1 MKYQLNCFYCNQNH
15 KRMIA
20 WVFKYI
26 NDLNNNKPE
35 NSIWRH
41 DKYAHSGHL
50 FEHIGYH
57 EYYFKRNSENLYSVY
72 TKNDKVCV
80 YDCTFSYSSNTLDAI
95 LTDKK
100 TMGIVVS
107 VLFEKG
113 KKMTVN
119 INNKDDLHL
128 VDLVVVMVYAYVYN

>member
-1 MKYQLNCFYCNQNH
+1 M
-15 KRMIA
+15 
-20 WVFKYI
+20 
-26 NDLNNNKPE
+26 
-35 NSIWRH
+35 
-41 DKYAHSGHL
+41 
-50 FEHIGYH
+50 
-57 EYYFKRNSENLYSVY
+57 
-72 TKNDKVCV
+72 